1 MKGVKHF
8 LPALAIWAI
17 GAVAQTPTA
26 TLNRADMDLTA
37 RPGQDFYQYAG
48 GGWMKAH
55 PLTPEHARYG
65 QFNEL
70 EEINQKRIRT
80 LIEDLAQKPAASGSL
95 AQKIGS
101 LYRLSM
107 DSVRRNR
114 EGYEPIRATLE
125 QVRAITTKLP
135 IFCSPIIWNAAA
147 FRA

>member
-1 MKGVKHF
+1 
-8 LPALAIWAI
+8 
-17 GAVAQTPTA
+17 
-26 TLNRADMDLTA
+26 
-37 RPGQDFYQYAG
+37 
-48 GGWMKAH
+48 MKAH

-114 EGYEPIRATLE
+114 EGYEPIRS
-125 QVRAITTKLP
+125 TTKLP
-135 IFCSPIIWNAAA
+135 IFCSPIIWSAAA